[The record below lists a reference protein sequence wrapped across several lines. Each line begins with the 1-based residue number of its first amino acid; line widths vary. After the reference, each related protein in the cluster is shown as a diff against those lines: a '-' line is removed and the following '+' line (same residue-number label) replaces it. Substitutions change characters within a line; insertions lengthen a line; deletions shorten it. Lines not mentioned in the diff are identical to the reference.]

1 MNWKIVV
8 IGGMAYYATM
18 FVVSMATGYFIHSPE
33 GVLFE
38 TYQATASFWRP
49 ELNADPPDM
58 GALMPMWIATGLVSA
73 LIAAGIYSVVRSS
86 LAGAPW
92 QRGLKFGVIAALF
105 AVISAVGYRGIFN
118 LPDPVWTWW
127 MVDATLLRLAGGA
140 VLGIVA
146 HKVAP
151 AAA

>member
-1 MNWKIVV
+1 MNWKIIL
-8 IGGMAYYATM
+8 IGGVAYYATM
-18 FVVSMATGYFIHSPE
+18 FIVSMATGYFIHSPA

-38 TYQATASFWRP
+38 SYQATASFWRP

-58 GALMPMWIATGLVSA
+58 GALMPMWIATGLISA

-86 LAGAPW
+86 LAGAAW
-92 QRGLKFGVIAALF
+92 QCGLKFGVIAALF
-105 AVISAVGYRGIFN
+105 AVISAIGYRGIFN
-118 LPDPVWTWW
+118 LPDQIWTWW
-127 MVDATLLRLAGGA
+127 MVDATLLHLAGGI

-151 AAA
+151 AQA

>member
-1 MNWKIVV
+1 MNWKIVFV
-8 IGGMAYYATM
+8 GGIAFYVTM
-18 FVVSMATGYFIHSPE
+18 FIVSLATGFLIHSPD
-33 GVLFE
+33 GILYD
-38 TYQATASFWRP
+38 TYRETASFWRP

-58 GALMPMWIATGLVSA
+58 GALMPMWILTGLFGA

-105 AVISAVGYRGIFN
+105 MMVSALGYRGVFN
-118 LPDPVWTWW
+118 LPDDIWQWW
-127 MVDATLLRLAGGA
+127 IIDSAILHLAGGT

-146 HKVAP
+146 DKLAP
-151 AAA
+151 ARA